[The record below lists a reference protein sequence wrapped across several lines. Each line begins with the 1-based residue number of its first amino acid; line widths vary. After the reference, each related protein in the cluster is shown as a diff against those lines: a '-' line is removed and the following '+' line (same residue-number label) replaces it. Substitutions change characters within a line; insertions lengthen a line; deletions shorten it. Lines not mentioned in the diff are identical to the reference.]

1 MSTQATARL
10 TKELKELMKN
20 PVEGFKVELTDESNL
35 FEWQVYISGPPGTD
49 YEGGIFKA
57 LMNFPD
63 EYPNAPPK
71 MKFVSDIWH
80 PNVYPDGGVCI
91 SILHVPDAMNQQERE
106 EETWRPIQ
114 TVESILVSVCSM
126 LADPNFSSPA
136 NVDASVELRKKPEDY
151 KRRVRKTVEKS
162 KKELPSDFTMPKA
175 KKPEAPKEE
184 MFDYD
189 EFDEEFD
196 DGDDMEDEGDEDEE
210 AEEEEEEEEEKAKD
224 DEKSNI
230 KK

>member
-10 TKELKELMKN
+10 QKELKELMKN
-20 PVEGFKVELTDESNL
+20 PVEGFKVELLDESNL

-49 YEGGIFKA
+49 FESGIFKA
-57 LMNFPD
+57 LMSFPED
-63 EYPNAPPK
+63 YPNAPPK

-91 SILHVPDAMNQQERE
+91 SILHTPDPMNSQERA

-136 NVDASVELRKKPEDY
+136 NVDASVELRKKPQDY
-151 KRRVRKTVEKS
+151 KRRIHKLVEKS
-162 KKELPSDFTMPKA
+162 KKELPLDFTMPKA
-175 KKPEAPKEE
+175 KKPEPVKEE
-184 MFDYD
+184 VFEYD

-196 DGDDMEDEGDEDEE
+196 DDDEMMDDDDVGDGDEDEE
-210 AEEEEEEEEEKAKD
+210 EG
-224 DEKSNI
+224 DE
-230 KK
+230 

>member
-10 TKELKELMKN
+10 QKELKELMKN
-20 PVEGFKVELTDESNL
+20 PVEGFKVELADEASL
-35 FEWQVYISGPPGTD
+35 FEWIVYISGPPGTE

-57 LMNFPD
+57 LMNFPE

-71 MKFVSDIWH
+71 MKFISDMWH

-91 SILHVPDAMNQQERE
+91 SILHTPDPMNPQERE

-126 LADPNFSSPA
+126 IADANFSSPA
-136 NVDASVELRKKPEDY
+136 NVDASVELRKKPQDY
-151 KRRVRKTVEKS
+151 KKRVLKLVEKS

-175 KKPEAPKEE
+175 KKPEPPKEE
-184 MFDYD
+184 IFDYD
-189 EFDEEFD
+189 EFDEEFED
-196 DGDDMEDEGDEDEE
+196 DNDMDEDEEGDEDEE
-210 AEEEEEEEEEKAKD
+210 LEEEEEEP
-224 DEKSNI
+224 KS
-230 KK
+230 KKN

>member
-20 PVEGFKVELTDESNL
+20 PVEGFKVELVDESNL
-35 FEWQVYISGPPGTD
+35 FDWQVYIQGPPGTD

-57 LMNFPD
+57 LMNFPE

-71 MKFVSDIWH
+71 MKFISDMWH

-91 SILHVPDAMNQQERE
+91 SILHVPDPMNQQERE

-126 LADPNFSSPA
+126 LSDANFSSPA
-136 NVDASVELRKKPEDY
+136 NIDASVELRKKPEDY
-151 KRRVRKTVEKS
+151 KRRVKKYVEKS
-162 KKELPSDFTMPKA
+162 KKELPLDFTMPKA
-175 KKPEAPKEE
+175 KKPEPPKEE
-184 MFDYD
+184 IFDYD
-189 EFDEEFD
+189 EFDEVFD
-196 DGDDMEDEGDEDEE
+196 EEDMEDEGDEDEE
-210 AEEEEEEEEEKAKD
+210 INEDEEEEEETS
-224 DEKSNI
+224 KS
-230 KK
+230 KKK